1 MHENISSSGCVS
13 VHECV
18 ESDRKEIAARH
29 CDVCSLV
36 EFYFVVDDSTKK
48 KKENNLKVK
57 VDFH

>member
-29 CDVCSLV
+29 CDVRSLV
-36 EFYFVVDDSTKK
+36 EFYFVANDSTKK
-48 KKENNLKVK
+48 KKKTILK
-57 VDFH
+57 